1 MFALIRF
8 ELRKLIA
15 QKRSLAGFGAIVLI
29 NLLFVCAFL
38 MRNRRFGHRP
48 VPGVEERLV
57 GEFMNAYVYTQTIL
71 APSMFVLF
79 PMILTIL
86 GCHLLAG
93 EIELGQTRLMA
104 CRSVARWQIVL
115 AKFVALWAYSG
126 ALLLV
131 LLVTSYTVSALLFA
145 PSGDLIVMGHMYM
158 IKEGVYTHPAADVP
172 WRILTSYLFAWP
184 MLASVGALALMLSL
198 ATRQFTSSAILTSTS
213 YFCSY
218 IVGGIPFL
226 SAIHPFLPT
235 RYLPFWR
242 FLMYPDV
249 PWTRLGEY
257 ALWTGGYTALFL
269 AVAIAVFNLQE
280 L

>member
-1 MFALIRF
+1 MFASIRF
-8 ELRKLIA
+8 ELRKMIA
-15 QKRSLAGFGAIVLI
+15 QKRSLAGFGAILLI

-38 MRNRRFGHRP
+38 MRQRNVGHHRIP
-48 VPGVEERLV
+48 ELEDRLV
-57 GEFMNAYVYTQTIL
+57 GEFMNAFVYTQTIL
-71 APSMFVLF
+71 APSMFVLL
-79 PMILTIL
+79 PMVLTIL

-115 AKFVALWAYSG
+115 AKFVALCAYSG

-131 LLVTSYTVSALLFA
+131 LLISSYAVSSLLFT
-145 PSGDLIVMGHMYM
+145 PRGDLLVIGRMYM
-158 IKEGVYTHPAADVP
+158 IKDGVYIHPAADVP
-172 WRILTSYLFAWP
+172 WRILLSYLFAWP
-184 MLASVGALALMLSL
+184 MLASIGALSLMLSL
-198 ATRQFTSSAILTSTS
+198 STRQFTSAAILTSTS

-242 FLMYPDV
+242 LLMYPEV
-249 PWTRLGEY
+249 PWARLGEY

>member
-8 ELRKLIA
+8 ELRKLTA
-15 QKRSLAGFGAIVLI
+15 QKRSLAGFGAVIFI
-29 NLLFVCAFL
+29 NLLFVCAFIL
-38 MRNRRFGHRP
+38 RNRKFGHKP
-48 VPGVEERLV
+48 VPGVEDRLI
-57 GEFMNAYVYTQTIL
+57 GEFINAYVYTQTIL

-79 PMILTIL
+79 PMVLTII

-104 CRSVARWQIVL
+104 CRSVSRWQIVL
-115 AKFVALWAYSG
+115 AKFVSLSAYSG
-126 ALLLV
+126 LLLLV
-131 LLVTSYTVSALLFA
+131 LLVSSYATSAILFE
-145 PSGDLIVMGHMYM
+145 PSGDLVTPGRMYM
-158 IKEGVYTHPAADVP
+158 IKEGVFIHPQSDAL

-184 MLASVGALALMLSL
+184 MLMSIGALALMMSL
-198 ATRQFTSSAILTSTS
+198 VTRQFTSSAILTSTS

-226 SAIHPFLPT
+226 SSIHPFLPT

-242 FLMYPDV
+242 LLMYPDV
-249 PWTRLGEY
+249 PWDRVLTY

-269 AVAIAVFNLQE
+269 IVGIAVFNTQE

>member
-8 ELRKLIA
+8 ELRKLVA
-15 QKRSLAGFGAIVLI
+15 QKRSLAGFGAVVLI
-29 NLLFVCAFL
+29 NLLFVCAFI
-38 MRNRRFGHRP
+38 MRNRKFGGRH
-48 VPGVEERLV
+48 VPGVEDRLV
-57 GEFMNAYVYTQTIL
+57 SEFMNAYVYTQTIL

-79 PMILTIL
+79 PMVLTIL

-104 CRSVARWQIVL
+104 CRSVSRWQIVL

-126 ALLLV
+126 ALLLT
-131 LLVTSYTVSALLFA
+131 LLVSSYAVSAFLFA

-158 IKEGVYTHPAADVP
+158 IKEGVYIIPAADVP

-249 PWTRLGEY
+249 PWARLGEY

>member
-8 ELRKLIA
+8 ELRKLVA
-15 QKRSLAGFGAIVLI
+15 QKRSLAGFGAIILI

-38 MRNRRFGHRP
+38 MRNRKFGHRP

-104 CRSVARWQIVL
+104 CRSVGRWQIVL

-131 LLVTSYTVSALLFA
+131 LLVTSYAVSALLFA
-145 PSGDLIVMGHMYM
+145 PSGDLIVIGHMYM
-158 IKEGVYTHPAADVP
+158 IKEGVYIHPAADVP

-242 FLMYPDV
+242 FLMYPNV
-249 PWTRLGEY
+249 PWARLGEY